1 MNYIHMSQS
10 LFKINAIYTYKSGEN
25 LFFFFFYL
33 VLERKSFSLLQTM
46 VSESFGAF
54 NLGGFYGFNGL
65 I

>member
-1 MNYIHMSQS
+1 MQYIPIKVERI
-10 LFKINAIYTYKSGEN
+10 FF
-25 LFFFFFYL
+25 FFFFFYL

-46 VSESFGAF
+46 VSEGFGAF